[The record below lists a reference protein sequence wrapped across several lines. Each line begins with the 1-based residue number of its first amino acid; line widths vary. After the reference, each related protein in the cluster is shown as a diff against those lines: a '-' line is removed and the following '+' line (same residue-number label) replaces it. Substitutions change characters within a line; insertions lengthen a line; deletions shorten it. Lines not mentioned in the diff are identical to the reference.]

1 MATKELIRLMERFLV
16 TRGHA
21 NYVQVCE
28 KENENENESL
38 WVMLRELTLWLDA
51 GSRGEYRH

>member
-28 KENENENESL
+28 KEKENEIFMGDVTRTDSL
-38 WVMLRELTLWLDA
+38 VRSWE
-51 GSRGEYRH
+51 